1 MAGIYIH
8 IPYCKQACHYCN
20 FHFSTDKG
28 SINEFVEALLTEIS
42 LKAGAW
48 QDEVFETIYFGGGT
62 PSILSGNQIRSII
75 QALYNQYNIS
85 SNIEQTVECNP
96 DDLSIAL
103 LKELKLCGFN
113 RLSIGIQSFFDKHLQ
128 MMNRSHNQLQA
139 RNAIADASY
148 AGFSNITIDLIYGL
162 PDLSVD
168 EWNKNLSIVQE
179 LQVPHL
185 SCYSLTIEERT
196 ALAHF
201 VKQNKMKPA
210 EDDLTIKQYHSL
222 LQWSKQNRI
231 NQYEISNFAKA
242 GFESKHNSNYW
253 NNQPYLG
260 LGPSAHSYFQNT
272 RTQNKPHNIQYIRR
286 LLSGQLPEMTTE
298 VLSVKDTFNEL
309 LLTRLRTV
317 NGLNR
322 NQLLTFPKSYVDHV
336 DALFPDF
343 NKRGLIEYNQSNY
356 VLTIEGQMLSD
367 YIISSLFVTD

>member
-28 SINEFVEALLTEIS
+28 NINEFVEALLIEIS

-48 QDEVFETIYFGGGT
+48 QHEVFETIYFGGGT
-62 PSILSGNQIRSII
+62 PSQLTSHHIHSITN
-75 QALYNQYNIS
+75 ALHKQFRIS
-85 SNIEQTVECNP
+85 SDIEQTIECNP
-96 DDLSIAL
+96 EDLSSNL
-103 LKELKLCGFN
+103 LKELSHSGFN

-128 MMNRSHNQLQA
+128 MMNRSHNQVQA
-139 RNAIADASY
+139 QKAVNDAY
-148 AGFSNITIDLIYGL
+148 DAGFVNISVDLIYGL

-168 EWNKNLSIVQE
+168 EWNDNLSIVQE

-210 EDDLTIKQYHSL
+210 EDDLTIKQYLSL
-222 LQWSKQNRI
+222 LAWSNQSKI

-242 GFESKHNSNYW
+242 GFASKHNSNYW

-322 NQLLTFPKSYVDHV
+322 KQLLNFPITFIDHF